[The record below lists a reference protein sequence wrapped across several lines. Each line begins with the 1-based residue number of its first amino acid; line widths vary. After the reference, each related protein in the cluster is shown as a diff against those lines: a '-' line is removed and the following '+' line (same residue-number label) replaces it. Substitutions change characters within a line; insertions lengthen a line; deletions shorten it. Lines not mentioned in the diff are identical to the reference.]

1 MSKSAQNSHHLQ
13 AETPCAGFWKWW
25 KMVSPSPKPKIRN
38 MTSSGCH
45 NIPKTRRHIWDRGI
59 ERWWHELVW
68 IMEGKGLVVKWMVD
82 KAGRSALM
90 SSIPL
95 MIYSWSGPAG
105 SNSSVT
111 GQVNVWQQVA
121 QQLSAPKPS
130 WTCSKEKESFCNC
143 WSSLGLCIPLIA
155 TSVTFSCVGGSKSKF
170 EGSSPCPLMT
180 SGQRWKTSMR
190 QYWANT
196 SAQKQQRSRSGARHF
211 CLQMAAIWST
221 FWHLCRLEISQ
232 YYVDFYTC

>member
-1 MSKSAQNSHHLQ
+1 MVITWVCLAHGWKGAGYEMDGGRSGQVSIDVINTFDISAH
-13 AETPCAGFWKWW
+13 
-25 KMVSPSPKPKIRN
+25 
-38 MTSSGCH
+38 
-45 NIPKTRRHIWDRGI
+45 D
-59 ERWWHELVW
+59 LVW
-68 IMEGKGLVVKWMVD
+68 LEVIHLSPVMSLSGNKMAQLLN
-82 KAGRSALM
+82 AG
-90 SSIPL
+90 
-95 MIYSWSGPAG
+95 
-105 SNSSVT
+105 
-111 GQVNVWQQVA
+111 
-121 QQLSAPKPS
+121 KPS

-196 SAQKQQRSRSGARHF
+196 SAQKQQPSRSGARHF

-232 YYVDFYTC
+232 YYVDFYTVSKIGPC